1 MIILDTNVLSA
12 LMTPALNP
20 EPLIWLDKQP
30 QSSIWTTAVN
40 IFESRSGIRLLP
52 IGKRRQRL
60 EAALDELIA
69 NILTD
74 RILPFDRDAA
84 EAAATIAGRRVSR
97 GNNVGARD
105 TQIAGVAVSRGA
117 TIATRNLKDF
127 NDLQIELVNP
137 WQS

>member
-40 IFESRSGIRLLP
+40 IFESLSGIRLLP
-52 IGKRRQRL
+52 TGKRRQSL
-60 EAALDELIA
+60 EAALDEVIA
-69 NILTD
+69 TILAD

-97 GNNVGARD
+97 GSNVGARD
-105 TQIAGVAVSRGA
+105 
-117 TIATRNLKDF
+117 
-127 NDLQIELVNP
+127 
-137 WQS
+137 